1 MEAVPIARTVSGRN
15 RLMPISEAMHMETTM
30 DSARVSKGRLWTG
43 RVISTLVVLFF
54 IFDGVTKVIKVPQV
68 IEASTKL
75 GFTVGNVV
83 GIGAVLLVCTA
94 LYVIPQT
101 SVLGAML
108 LTAYLGGATCTNVL
122 AHTLAFNLCFPIGF
136 GILVWLGLYLREE
149 RLHALVPF
157 RS

>member
-1 MEAVPIARTVSGRN
+1 
-15 RLMPISEAMHMETTM
+15 METTM
-30 DSARVSKGRLWTG
+30 DSAPVSKGRIWSG
-43 RVISTLVVLFF
+43 RVISTLVVLFL

-68 IEASTKL
+68 IQASTKIGL
-75 GFTVGNVV
+75 TVGAVV
-83 GIGAVLLVCTA
+83 WIGAVLLVCTA

-101 SVLGAML
+101 SVLGALL
-108 LTAYLGGATCTNVL
+108 LTAYLGGATCANVF
-122 AHTLAFNLCFPIGF
+122 ARTPAFNLCFPIGF

>member
-1 MEAVPIARTVSGRN
+1 MA
-15 RLMPISEAMHMETTM
+15 
-30 DSARVSKGRLWTG
+30 SAAQVAAISKGRLWTG
-43 RVISTLVVLFF
+43 RVISTLVVLFL

-68 IEASTKL
+68 IQASTKL

-83 GIGAVLLVCTA
+83 WIGAVLLICTA

-101 SVLGAML
+101 SVLGALL
-108 LTAYLGGATCTNVL
+108 LTGYLGGATCTNVF
-122 AHTLAFNLCFPIGF
+122 AHTPTFNLCFPIGF
-136 GILVWLGLYLREE
+136 GILVWLGLYLRED